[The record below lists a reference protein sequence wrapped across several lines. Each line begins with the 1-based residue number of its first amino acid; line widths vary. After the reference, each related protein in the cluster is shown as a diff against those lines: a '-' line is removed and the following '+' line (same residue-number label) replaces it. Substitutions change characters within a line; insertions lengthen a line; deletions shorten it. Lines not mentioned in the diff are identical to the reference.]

1 MPRAATMTNHPA
13 ARART
18 FTGIASAAALIAM
31 VAGFELSAQAAEL
44 SGATAGANAKTRTL
58 SPVTPNTGATP
69 LATAPATAT
78 PAPAAPSADAGSSS
92 SGAAAAAPAAAAPAA
107 AAPAPAPVVAA
118 PAPAPVVVAPA
129 PAPVTPPVAT
139 TTPST
144 KP

>member
-78 PAPAAPSADAGSSS
+78 PAPAAPPADAGSSS
-92 SGAAAAAPAAAAPAA
+92 SGAAAAAPVA